1 MTFVSLVGVVTQRH
15 AREGNAIGALIFGVA
30 SFFLLKAARLIRVE
44 SVQPNTSSRTSARLW
59 GMLAVV
65 ASLSVFVIVISG
77 QWVKHELPSTGLVL
91 PIAFVGMSVVGAAC
105 GFLVSGA
112 ANFALRWTSPVSRLV
127 LMVVIWLV
135 FCALLGALLL
145 HFGDQKRFF
154 ALAGIASFW
163 GLLVGPYNAEL
174 FVTAWFVKRRLN
186 LITG

>member
-1 MTFVSLVGVVTQRH
+1 
-15 AREGNAIGALIFGVA
+15 
-30 SFFLLKAARLIRVE
+30 
-44 SVQPNTSSRTSARLW
+44 
-59 GMLAVV
+59 MLAVV
-65 ASLSVFVIVISG
+65 ASLSVFVIMISG

-112 ANFALRWTSPVSRLV
+112 ANFALRWTSPVSRLA

-145 HFGDQKRFF
+145 HFGDQKRFL
-154 ALAGIASFW
+154 ALAGIASFC

-186 LITG
+186 LTTG